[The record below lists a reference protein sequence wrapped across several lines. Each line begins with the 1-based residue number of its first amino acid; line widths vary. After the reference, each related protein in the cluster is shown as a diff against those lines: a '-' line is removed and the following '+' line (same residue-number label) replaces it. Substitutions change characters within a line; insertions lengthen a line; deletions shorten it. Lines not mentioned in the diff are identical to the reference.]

1 MNEQIGN
8 ESGKRS
14 ERFSV
19 VNRQSS
25 VQLLNEDRTM
35 KNNGIKRPMLS
46 RVLAG
51 TVLVGSL
58 AFAAQADAQQN
69 GTGQA
74 GQAGQA
80 RAEGRGGRGGPR
92 LAPEQMVERRVS
104 RLTAELALNASQ
116 SESIRRILVAEHAQM
131 EALRPEGGPRRVPGD
146 SAARGERR
154 QRPDSA
160 AMAQNRAQME
170 ALRQQTDAR
179 IERVLTSDQVGKYR
193 GLVKNR
199 PEGARGG
206 RGPGGRGGN
215 RQAPPPAK

>member
-1 MNEQIGN
+1 M
-8 ESGKRS
+8 RS
-14 ERFSV
+14 
-19 VNRQSS
+19 
-25 VQLLNEDRTM
+25 
-35 KNNGIKRPMLS
+35 NGIK

-58 AFAAQADAQQN
+58 AFAAQAEAQQN
-69 GTGQA
+69 GAGQA

-104 RLTAELALNASQ
+104 RLTEELALNASQ
-116 SESIRRILVAEHAQM
+116 SESIRQILLEEQAKM
-131 EALRPEGGPRRVPGD
+131 EALRPEGGPRRAPGD
-146 SAARGERR
+146 TAARGERR

-160 AMAQNRAQME
+160 VMAQNRAQME

-193 GLVKNR
+193 ELVKNR
-199 PEGARGG
+199 PEGGPGG
-206 RGPGGRGGN
+206 RGPGGEGRGRGGN